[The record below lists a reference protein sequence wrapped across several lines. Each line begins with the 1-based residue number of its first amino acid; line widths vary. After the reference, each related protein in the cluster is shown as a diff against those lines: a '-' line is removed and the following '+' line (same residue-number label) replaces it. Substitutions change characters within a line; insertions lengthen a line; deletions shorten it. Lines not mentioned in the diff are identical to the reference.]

1 MCDFFW
7 LSPADQGDLSD
18 VVRASLQ
25 QLLAVATPASGTCS
39 HESLGAGHHDLPEE
53 EELLLLL
60 QGRAD
65 DHDVLQFQQQQQL
78 LRGDCM
84 VSSNSSSSCD
94 PVLLQQSPSSYPQPK
109 PLQTE
114 GPPIPHVM
122 FGQPPQLLGVAKLG
136 ECGEVAAAEMDEH
149 GVDMTEMDDAHPHGP
164 AIKRRFVMSISIS
177 FCLHILV

>member
-1 MCDFFW
+1 MGDFFW

-25 QLLAVATPASGTCS
+25 QLATPAAGTCS

-65 DHDVLQFQQQQQL
+65 RRGDDHDALQFQQQL
-78 LRGDCM
+78 LHGDC
-84 VSSNSSSSCD
+84 SNSSSSYD
-94 PVLLQQSPSSYPQPK
+94 PLLLQQSPSSYPQPE

-114 GPPIPHVM
+114 GLIPHVM
-122 FGQPPQLLGVAKLG
+122 FGPPPQLLGVAKLG

-149 GVDMTEMDDAHPHGP
+149 GLDMAEMDAHPHGP
-164 AIKRRFVMSISIS
+164 AIKRRFVVSIS
-177 FCLHILV
+177 FLLLFLYI